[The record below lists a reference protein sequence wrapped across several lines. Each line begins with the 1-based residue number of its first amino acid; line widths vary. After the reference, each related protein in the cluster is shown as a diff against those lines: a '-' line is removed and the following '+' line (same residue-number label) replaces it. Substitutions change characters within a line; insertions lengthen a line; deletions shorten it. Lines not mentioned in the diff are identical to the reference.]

1 MLYQLSYLGTGPSV
15 RLCQAVRTAVTLDK
29 RLTYLIIGIN
39 PSCVFFILCG
49 WNLCRRYAVLAGKPA
64 AQVNI
69 RAAA

>member
-39 PSCVFFILCG
+39 PSCVFFIL
-49 WNLCRRYAVLAGKPA
+49 
-64 AQVNI
+64 
-69 RAAA
+69 